1 LYASVVQQKLASCII
16 ELCVCMQV
24 SSVHRNT
31 QDLHW
36 RDGTGDV
43 GRLPPGSPSTP
54 VTYPRNT
61 SDGKIDSP
69 GRIKSICVT
78 KSELQF
84 SIRYNP
90 WLVTDSQQILILNWV
105 RMSYFI
111 SFSFRFQFLGFLVW
125 HYSIMQDCTTDY
137 KIIPTN
143 NHCQTT
149 TLHLQPIWAHLQF
162 DHVCSESNCF
172 WPWIIEL
179 FSSMVNC
186 PSLTCTPVMSVC
198 VHLQWRV

>member
-1 LYASVVQQKLASCII
+1 MYASVVQQKLASCII

-36 RDGTGDV
+36 WDGTGDV

-90 WLVTDSQQILILNWV
+90 WLVTDSQQILILKWV

-125 HYSIMQDCTTDY
+125 HYSIMQDCTKLQTTKSY
-137 KIIPTN
+137 P
-143 NHCQTT
+143 QTT
-149 TLHLQPIWAHLQF
+149 TAKLRLYIYSRYELTY
-162 DHVCSESNCF
+162 CSITSAANRIVSGLESLNCF
-172 WPWIIEL
+172 LLWWIA
-179 FSSMVNC
+179 
-186 PSLTCTPVMSVC
+186 
-198 VHLQWRV
+198 HH